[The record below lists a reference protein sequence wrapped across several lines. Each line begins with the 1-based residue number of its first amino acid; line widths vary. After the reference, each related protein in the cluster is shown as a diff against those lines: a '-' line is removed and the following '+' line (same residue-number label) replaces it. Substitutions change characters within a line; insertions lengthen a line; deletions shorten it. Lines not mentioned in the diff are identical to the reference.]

1 MAEKYTAEIVPLNAE
16 KIGTAPHGA
25 ATFTIDGAQM
35 KIHIDMFDT
44 PANVQHVPN
53 DSYPVA
59 DAEGHYAYDKL
70 VDLKELQ
77 TAFKAAFGSDDLQL
91 DKRVIYIHGV
101 PDTLKLPATVQG
113 TVMNYDA
120 HVTLPI
126 AVGKISKA

>member
-44 PANVQHVPN
+44 PANVQHWEHFHGFPDGKPAEIATAAQDANGDGFVDLPETEPFSGTTMVPFDAEPAKMHVPN

-59 DAEGHYAYDKL
+59 DA
-70 VDLKELQ
+70 
-77 TAFKAAFGSDDLQL
+77 
-91 DKRVIYIHGV
+91 
-101 PDTLKLPATVQG
+101 
-113 TVMNYDA
+113 
-120 HVTLPI
+120 
-126 AVGKISKA
+126 